1 MPHLGTWLYEVWAV
15 AAPRTSDYGFWDSL
29 EGYRTRGRVGLA
41 SARNRTAIR
50 EAFRPRLCFV
60 APNISTVCR
69 RHADSPARSHNRTT
83 GLGLGT
89 RPATHAAAML
99 PFEVVFAEQLLA
111 QAQRVMTSGRARVGT
126 GSAAA
131 ALLAG

>member
-1 MPHLGTWLYEVWAV
+1 MRH
-15 AAPRTSDYGFWDSL
+15 
-29 EGYRTRGRVGLA
+29 GRPL
-41 SARNRTAIR
+41 
-50 EAFRPRLCFV
+50 
-60 APNISTVCR
+60 
-69 RHADSPARSHNRTT
+69 
-83 GLGLGT
+83 
-89 RPATHAAAML
+89 HAAAML

>member
-1 MPHLGTWLYEVWAV
+1 MGH
-15 AAPRTSDYGFWDSL
+15 
-29 EGYRTRGRVGLA
+29 GRPL
-41 SARNRTAIR
+41 
-50 EAFRPRLCFV
+50 
-60 APNISTVCR
+60 
-69 RHADSPARSHNRTT
+69 
-83 GLGLGT
+83 
-89 RPATHAAAML
+89 HAAAML